1 MTLHRSMKLI
11 GIGDNGL
18 ASLFPQYRQWIED
31 CEVLVGGERV
41 LDFFPHFTGEKIM
54 IKGGLSALVERLSE
68 ETRNTI
74 ILASGDPLFYG
85 VGGYLAKKLDLEVY
99 PYMSS
104 VQLAFAKM
112 GESWQDAYVTSIH
125 GRPMKGLAQRIDG
138 KKKIAL
144 LTDAENSPNALARYL
159 KHFGMTEYRAFV
171 AENLQ
176 GEDEKYDWYS
186 LDEMETAHFSPL
198 NVVILQQSVEPK
210 RYTLGIDDEEFSQ
223 RKPDKGLITKKEIR
237 VLSIQAMQLQ
247 QDSVI
252 WDIGTCT
259 GSMAIEAGKL
269 APEGQVYA
277 VEKNAPDLENC
288 LHNQQKFRVDITAI
302 HSKAPVGLD
311 NFPDPDAIFIG
322 GTGGEMVELLQLCCN
337 RLKPNGRIVLNA
349 ATIEN
354 LYKAVE
360 AFKAC
365 DFAVDILQAQLARS
379 KPILNMT
386 RFVPLNPI
394 YIISAYRKEENYD

>member
-1 MTLHRSMKLI
+1 MTLQRSMKLI
-11 GIGDNGL
+11 GIGDNGQE
-18 ASLFPQYRQWIED
+18 SLLPQYLQWIEN
-31 CEVLVGGERV
+31 CEVLIGGERV
-41 LDFFPHFTGEKIM
+41 LEFFPTFKGEKIM
-54 IKGGLSALVERLSE
+54 IKGSLSALVTKLSE

-85 VGGYLAKKLDLEVY
+85 IGSYLAKKLDIEVY
-99 PYMSS
+99 PYISS

-125 GRPMKGLAQRIDG
+125 GRSMKGLAQRIDG
-138 KKKIAL
+138 KKKVAL
-144 LTDAENSPNALARYL
+144 LTDAENNPNVLASYL

-176 GEDEKYDWYS
+176 GTNERFGWYS
-186 LDEMETAHFSPL
+186 LDELEEADFSPL
-198 NVVILQQSVEPK
+198 NVVILQQISEPK
-210 RYTLGIDDEEFSQ
+210 RYAIGIDDEEFSQ

-237 VLSIQAMQLQ
+237 VLSLQAMQLQ
-247 QDSVI
+247 KDSII
-252 WDIGTCT
+252 WDVGTCT

-269 APEGQVYA
+269 APEGQVFA
-277 VEKNAPDLENC
+277 VEKTAPDLENC
-288 LHNQQKFRVDITAI
+288 LQNQQKFRVDITAI
-302 HSKAPVGLD
+302 HSKAPAGLED
-311 NFPDPDAIFIG
+311 FPDPDAIFIG
-322 GTGGEMVELLQLCCN
+322 GTGGEMVELLQLCCT
-337 RLKPNGRIVLNA
+337 RLKQNGRIVLNA

-365 DFAVDILQAQLARS
+365 GYAVDILQAQLARS
-379 KPILNMT
+379 KPILDMT

-394 YIISAYRKEENYD
+394 YIISAYRKEENHE

>member
-1 MTLHRSMKLI
+1 MKLI

-18 ASLFPQYRQWIED
+18 ESLLPQYNQWIED
-31 CEVLVGGERV
+31 SEVLVGGERV
-41 LDFFPHFTGEKIM
+41 LGFFPTYTGEKIV
-54 IKGGLSALVERLSE
+54 IKGGLSTLVERLAA
-68 ETRNTI
+68 ETRKI
-74 ILASGDPLFYG
+74 VILASGDPLFYG
-85 VGGYLAKKLDLEVY
+85 IGGYLAKKLDIEVY

-104 VQLAFAKM
+104 MQLAFSKM

-125 GRPMKGLAQRIDG
+125 GRSMKGLAQRIDG
-138 KKKIAL
+138 KKKVAL
-144 LTDAENSPNALARYL
+144 LTDADNSPNALARYL

-176 GEDEKYDWYS
+176 GANEKCGWYS
-186 LDEMETAHFSPL
+186 LDELEEADFSPL
-198 NVVILQQSVEPK
+198 NVVILKQMEVPK
-210 RYTLGIDDEEFSQ
+210 RYALGIDDEEFSQ

-237 VLSIQAMQLQ
+237 VLSLHAMQIQ
-247 QDSVI
+247 KDSTV
-252 WDIGTCT
+252 WDVGTCT

-269 APEGQVYA
+269 APEGQVFA

-288 LHNQQKFRVDITAI
+288 LQNQQKFRVDITVI
-302 HSKAPVGLD
+302 HSKAPAGLE

-322 GTGGEMVELLQLCCN
+322 GTGGEMVELLKLCCN

-365 DFAVDILQAQLARS
+365 GFAVDILQAQLARS
-379 KPILNMT
+379 KPILDMT

-394 YIISAYRKEENYD
+394 YIISAHRKEENHE